1 MRKIE
6 QLERDVNN
14 PTYTSSTS
22 STNKVNWFA
31 SFAKLRHEAPE

>member
-14 PTYTSSTS
+14 PTYTSST
-22 STNKVNWFA
+22 NKVNWFA
-31 SFAKLRHEAPE
+31 NFAKLRHEAPE